1 MTKITDEF
9 ILRGNCIKNRIVMP
23 PMYTFSFRGEN
34 GTFFGRQHIDHYTLR
49 AKGGAG
55 LIILQ
60 STRVHGSIEG
70 IKLWS
75 PENTA
80 VLKQIVDGCHAYG
93 ALTFL
98 QLSCDDKDIN
108 ELSGEEIHTIR
119 REIKQAAISA
129 CALGFDGV
137 EFHCAH
143 SFFLCKFLDG
153 DFNKRTDSY
162 GGSAENRARILTEII
177 PGIRANTHEKFIL
190 GVRMGKFLPDEK
202 DGFEV
207 AKIFEKAGVDILH
220 ISWGMRMPAGQVSK
234 DFICSYMTYNAY
246 EMRRNVSL
254 PVIAVNEITT
264 ERQVRF
270 LIENKYADFAA
281 VGRGMLADADFANHV
296 IDSIPVNKCRHCGGG
311 VNKCFWF
318 SDHRLCP
325 ARNK

>member
-9 ILRGNCIKNRIVMP
+9 ILRGNRIKNRIVMP

-70 IKLWS
+70 TKLWS

-98 QLSCDDKDIN
+98 QLSCDDRDIN
-108 ELSGEEIHTIR
+108 ELSGEEIHTIQ
-119 REIKQAAISA
+119 REIKQAAKSA

-153 DFNKRTDSY
+153 DFNKRTDIY

-202 DGFEV
+202 DGFEA
-207 AKIFEKAGVDILH
+207 AKVFEKAGVDILH
-220 ISWGMRMPAGQVSK
+220 ISWGMRMPAGQVPK

-296 IDSIPVNKCRHCGGG
+296 IDSVPVNKCCRCGGG